1 MTDQFKSF
9 MNSLWN
15 CTDVVV
21 PGLGTIVSTRAKYGT
36 DIEAMLL
43 DNGTISLIDGSE
55 LFAHFPIDGSELF
68 AHFPN
73 LFEEKG

>member
-15 CTDVVV
+15 CGDVVV

-43 DNGTISLIDGSE
+43 DSGTIRLIDGSE
-55 LFAHFPIDGSELF
+55 LFAN
-68 AHFPN
+68 FPN

>member
-15 CTDVVV
+15 CGDVVV

-43 DNGTISLIDGSE
+43 DNGTIRLIDGSE
-55 LFAHFPIDGSELF
+55 LFAR
-68 AHFPN
+68 FPN
-73 LFEEKG
+73 LFEEMG

>member
-15 CTDVVV
+15 CGDVVV

-36 DIEAMLL
+36 DMEAMLL
-43 DNGTISLIDGSE
+43 DNGTIRLIDGS
-55 LFAHFPIDGSELF
+55 
-68 AHFPN
+68 
-73 LFEEKG
+73 

>member
-1 MTDQFKSF
+1 MTSEFKSF

-21 PGLGTIVSTRAKYGT
+21 PGLGTIISTRAKYGT
-36 DIEAMLL
+36 DIQAMLH
-43 DNGTISLIDGSE
+43 DNGTFRLIDGTE
-55 LFAHFPIDGSELF
+55 LFAQ
-68 AHFPN
+68 FPN

>member
-1 MTDQFKSF
+1 MTNQFKSF

-36 DIEAMLL
+36 DIQAACFDGE
-43 DNGTISLIDGSE
+43 DIHLIDGTE
-55 LFAHFPIDGSELF
+55 LFEQ
-68 AHFPN
+68 FPN
-73 LFEEKG
+73 LFEKSWKKGWQGPKYV

>member
-15 CTDVVV
+15 CGDVVV

-43 DNGTISLIDGSE
+43 DNGTISLIDGTE
-55 LFAHFPIDGSELF
+55 LFEQ
-68 AHFPN
+68 FPN
-73 LFEEKG
+73 LFEKRG

>member
-15 CTDVVV
+15 CGDVVV

-43 DNGTISLIDGSE
+43 DNGTIRLIDGTE
-55 LFAHFPIDGSELF
+55 LFDQ
-68 AHFPN
+68 FPN

>member
-1 MTDQFKSF
+1 MNKDLKSF

-36 DIEAMLL
+36 DIQATLL
-43 DNGTISLIDGSE
+43 DNGDISLIDGTE
-55 LFAHFPIDGSELF
+55 LFVR
-68 AHFPN
+68 FPN
-73 LFEEKG
+73 LFEEGG

>member
-15 CTDVVV
+15 CDDVVV

-36 DIEAMLL
+36 DIQATFYDGKDLH
-43 DNGTISLIDGSE
+43 IIDGSE
-55 LFAHFPIDGSELF
+55 LFDQ
-68 AHFPN
+68 FPN
-73 LFEEKG
+73 LFQKS

>member
-15 CTDVVV
+15 CGDVVV

-43 DNGTISLIDGSE
+43 DNGTIRLIDGSE
-55 LFAHFPIDGSELF
+55 LFT
-68 AHFPN
+68 HFPN

>member
-36 DIEAMLL
+36 DIQAMLD
-43 DNGTISLIDGSE
+43 DNGTIRLIDGTE
-55 LFAHFPIDGSELF
+55 LFAQ
-68 AHFPN
+68 FPN

>member
-15 CTDVVV
+15 CGDVVV

-43 DNGTISLIDGSE
+43 DNGTIRLIDGTE
-55 LFAHFPIDGSELF
+55 LFDQ
-68 AHFPN
+68 FPN
-73 LFEEKG
+73 LFQKS

>member
-1 MTDQFKSF
+1 MTNQFKSF

-43 DNGTISLIDGSE
+43 DNGTIRLIDGTE
-55 LFAHFPIDGSELF
+55 LFDQ
-68 AHFPN
+68 FPN
-73 LFEEKG
+73 LFQKS

>member
-15 CTDVVV
+15 CGDVVV

-43 DNGTISLIDGSE
+43 DNGTISLIDGTE
-55 LFAHFPIDGSELF
+55 LFEQ
-68 AHFPN
+68 FPN
-73 LFEEKG
+73 LFEKS

>member
-1 MTDQFKSF
+1 MTNEFKSF

-36 DIEAMLL
+36 DIEATLL
-43 DNGTISLIDGSE
+43 DNGNIRLIDGTE
-55 LFAHFPIDGSELF
+55 LFAQ
-68 AHFPN
+68 FPN
-73 LFEEKG
+73 LFEKRG

>member
-15 CTDVVV
+15 CGDVVV
-21 PGLGTIVSTRAKYGT
+21 PGFGTIVSTRAKYGT

-43 DNGTISLIDGSE
+43 DNGTIRLIDGSE
-55 LFAHFPIDGSELF
+55 LFAN
-68 AHFPN
+68 FPN

>member
-1 MTDQFKSF
+1 MNNELKSF

-36 DIEAMLL
+36 DIQATLL
-43 DNGTISLIDGSE
+43 DNGDISLIDGTE
-55 LFAHFPIDGSELF
+55 LFVR
-68 AHFPN
+68 FPN
-73 LFEEKG
+73 LFEEGG

>member
-15 CTDVVV
+15 CGDVVV

-43 DNGTISLIDGSE
+43 DNGNIRLIDGTD
-55 LFAHFPIDGSELF
+55 LFDQ
-68 AHFPN
+68 FPN

>member
-1 MTDQFKSF
+1 MNNELKSF

-36 DIEAMLL
+36 DIQATLL
-43 DNGTISLIDGSE
+43 DNGTISLLDGTE
-55 LFAHFPIDGSELF
+55 LFAR
-68 AHFPN
+68 FPN
-73 LFEEKG
+73 LFEEEG

>member
-15 CTDVVV
+15 CGDVVV

-43 DNGTISLIDGSE
+43 DNGNIRLIDGTE
-55 LFAHFPIDGSELF
+55 LFDQ
-68 AHFPN
+68 FPN
-73 LFEEKG
+73 LFEERG

>member
-1 MTDQFKSF
+1 MNNELKSF

-36 DIEAMLL
+36 DIQATLL
-43 DNGTISLIDGSE
+43 DNGTINLLDGTE
-55 LFAHFPIDGSELF
+55 LFAR
-68 AHFPN
+68 FPN
-73 LFEEKG
+73 LFEEEG

>member
-1 MTDQFKSF
+1 MTNQFKSF

-15 CTDVVV
+15 CGDVVV

-43 DNGTISLIDGSE
+43 DNGNIRLIDGTE
-55 LFAHFPIDGSELF
+55 LFDQ
-68 AHFPN
+68 FPN